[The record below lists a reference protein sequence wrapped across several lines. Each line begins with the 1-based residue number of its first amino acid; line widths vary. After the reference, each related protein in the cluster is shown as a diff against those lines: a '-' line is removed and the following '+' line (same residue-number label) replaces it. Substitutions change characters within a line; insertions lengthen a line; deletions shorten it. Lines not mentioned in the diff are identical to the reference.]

1 MFSIEKQLIRLVHVI
16 ALAALHQEEGANKI
30 KAKKELKK
38 YAFPEEIELWFVNV
52 ANNGSQKTVGLKH
65 GIIIVDI
72 ALQHYIL
79 NAIRKY

>member
-38 YAFPEEIELWFVNV
+38 YAFPEEIKIDEN
-52 ANNGSQKTVGLKH
+52 
-65 GIIIVDI
+65 
-72 ALQHYIL
+72 
-79 NAIRKY
+79 